1 MSYNNFEANYH
12 NEDYY
17 EEDNYGYSQDELD
30 DMYRSAFEGESDAY
44 WNID

>member
-1 MSYNNFEANYH
+1 MSYNNFGANYH